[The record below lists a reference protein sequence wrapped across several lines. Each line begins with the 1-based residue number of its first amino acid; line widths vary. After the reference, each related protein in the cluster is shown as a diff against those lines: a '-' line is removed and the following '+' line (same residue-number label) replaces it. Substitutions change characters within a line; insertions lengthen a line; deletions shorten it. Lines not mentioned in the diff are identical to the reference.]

1 MPFTPDRDEMRS
13 PDAAA
18 LAQRLRLHQC
28 ILRDFGRLALEEL
41 EIGPLLQRAAAQAAR
56 ATGVAHTKILRHRP
70 EQGDLLTEAG
80 VGWKPGVVGRS
91 RLGTDPAS
99 PAGRAL
105 QTGDAVVIEDVRGH
119 PEYRVEPVLAE
130 HGLVALLNVCISF
143 DGQPWGVFE
152 VDSQRPGHFDA
163 LDVEFLETL
172 SCLLAVALYRRET
185 MDRAQQAAVAAAR
198 RAERRGLLLAEL
210 QHRAKNNLAL
220 ISAMMSRERRAAA
233 RAQEAEGVLR
243 LGRLMQQVNAI
254 GLAQG
259 RLALTEEGGAG
270 EGGATDLAGYL
281 RSLLGSLELSFEGR
295 IRFEVALEPCLLP
308 FDTTVA
314 IGLMV
319 NELVTNAAKHAYPE
333 GESGVVRASLRL
345 DSDRAEGMLTI
356 ADEGRGMDPAAVAA
370 RRAAGGQGSEL
381 VRYLARQ
388 IGGEIEQDP
397 VARGASITLR
407 FPCVA

>member
-1 MPFTPDRDEMRS
+1 MPFTTRPDKTRS
-13 PDAAA
+13 PDDAA
-18 LAQRLRLHQC
+18 LAARLRLHQR
-28 ILRDFGRLALEEL
+28 ILRDFGRLALEEP

-56 ATGVAHTKILRHRP
+56 ATGVAHTKILRYRP

-105 QTGDAVVIEDVRGH
+105 QTGDAVVVEDVRSH
-119 PEYRVEPVLAE
+119 PEYRAEPVLVE

-143 DGQPWGVFE
+143 DNRAWGVFE
-152 VDSQRPGHFDA
+152 VDSQEPGHFDA
-163 LDVEFLETL
+163 LDVEFLETFC
-172 SCLLAVALYRRET
+172 CLLAAALYRREAIV
-185 MDRAQQAAVAAAR
+185 RAQQAAAAEALR
-198 RAERRGLLLAEL
+198 SEQRGLLLAEL

-220 ISAMMSRERRAAA
+220 ISAMLSRERRAAR
-233 RAQEAEGVLR
+233 RAEDAGSVER

-259 RLALTEEGGAG
+259 RLVVVEEGG
-270 EGGATDLAGYL
+270 EGAATDLAGYL

-295 IRFEVALEPCLLP
+295 IGFEMALEPCLLP

-319 NELVTNAAKHAYPE
+319 NELVTNAAKHAYAE
-333 GESGVVRASLRL
+333 GEQGVVRARLQL

-356 ADEGRGMDPAAVAA
+356 ADEGRGMDPAAVEA
-370 RRAAGGQGSEL
+370 RRAAGGQGTEL

-407 FPCVA
+407 FPCLA